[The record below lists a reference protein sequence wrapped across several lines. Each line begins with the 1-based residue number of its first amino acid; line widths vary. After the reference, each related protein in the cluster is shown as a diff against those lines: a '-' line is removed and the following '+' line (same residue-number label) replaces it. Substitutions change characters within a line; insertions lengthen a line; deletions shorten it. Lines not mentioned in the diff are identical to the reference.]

1 MDWLV
6 GMESIAEVGIGLAG
20 FSGIV
25 VAFLHRKGNMT
36 TLDRIRLGIL
46 LSAAFGA
53 VFLALLPFGLL
64 SVHLDGP
71 MLWVTASAVHATVS
85 AFQLAGLAVLTR
97 RFFSSHRHIFN
108 LAILIPVFTLYL
120 LNTVLQVINLSGVVW
135 EPSLGP
141 YYLGLL
147 WLIFHAGLQ
156 FARILFVR
164 VEDSDPNSQA
174 GI

>member
-53 VFLALLPFGLL
+53 VFLALLPFGLVAVNL
-64 SVHLDGP
+64 EGP

-85 AFQLAGLAVLTR
+85 ALQLAGLAILTR
-97 RFFSSHRHIFN
+97 RFFRTHRHIFN
-108 LAILIPVFTLYL
+108 LAVLIPVFTLYV
-120 LNTVLQVINLSGVVW
+120 LNTVLQVINLAGVVW
-135 EPSLGP
+135 QPSLGP

-156 FARILFVR
+156 FSRILFVR
-164 VEDSDPNSQA
+164 VEDSSSSA
-174 GI
+174 EVGS

>member
-1 MDWLV
+1 MNWLV

-25 VAFLHRKGNMT
+25 VAFIHRKGIMT

-53 VFLALLPFGLL
+53 VFLALLPFGLV

-85 AFQLAGLAVLTR
+85 ALQLAGLAILTR
-97 RFFSSHRHIFN
+97 RFFGSHRHIFN
-108 LAILIPVFTLYL
+108 LGVLIPVFTLYVA
-120 LNTVLQVINLSGVVW
+120 NTGLQVINLSGVIWV
-135 EPSLGP
+135 PSLGP
-141 YYLGLL
+141 YYFGLL

-164 VEDSDPNSQA
+164 VSPDEHSVRSPS
-174 GI
+174 